1 MPWDANEGDLT
12 TKLMIMAGEK
22 YNLHLEKGEV
32 GVDDKWNTLYETFFE
47 DYPEMKDRHYIQGGF
62 RKFRD
67 KFWNTFK
74 KVTDFIDDKSSN
86 KSKFEGVQPKYFE
99 VVQKLKK
106 EIDEKEGKK
115 ILKKQ
120 SAAQKK
126 QRLDTN
132 ADAGV
137 NVEPGGSEEAE
148 PKRKPGAWSGESWK
162 SKP

>member
-1 MPWDANEGDLT
+1 MTINQAI
-12 TKLMIMAGEK
+12 KA
-22 YNLHLEKGEV
+22 
-32 GVDDKWNTLYETFFE
+32 
-47 DYPEMKDRHYIQGGF
+47 
-62 RKFRD
+62 
-67 KFWNTFK
+67 
-74 KVTDFIDDKSSN
+74 SSRR
-86 KSKFEGVQPKYFE
+86 VQPKYFE

-137 NVEPGGSEEAE
+137 NVEPGGSEEATASR
-148 PKRKPGAWSGESWK
+148 KRGNPGKPVL
-162 SKP
+162 PPLLNR